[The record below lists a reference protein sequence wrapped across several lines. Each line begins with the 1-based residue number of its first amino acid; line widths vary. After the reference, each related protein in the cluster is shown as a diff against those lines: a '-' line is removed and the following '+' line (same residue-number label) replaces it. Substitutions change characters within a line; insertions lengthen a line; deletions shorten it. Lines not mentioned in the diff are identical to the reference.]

1 MADYEDLVNG
11 YNGDDE
17 GYEEYLLNFFQKK
30 NLKGYSIAKDAGPD
44 SVKAIRTMFESRK
57 PLQERVDLAF
67 SYDPLCLEAF
77 FVYFIMTE
85 DVFLDYRFRSY
96 YEQIGSYGD
105 LGSYQRAAFIRIME
119 YYTEFL
125 LDIRNYTRAAKVQ
138 RTITRLTNRLD
149 RHNCDRLAV
158 FYARLEE
165 ADDFYR
171 LYTEAEDFSVNAY
184 IMLVVTLLKH
194 DDERRA
200 KEVANDMFDHIELSS
215 YIDHLW
221 DLDYSD
227 PAQKEF
233 YEAVENSYEYIRSIP
248 DFFTFM
254 NIVREKRD
262 GTI

>member
-1 MADYEDLVNG
+1 
-11 YNGDDE
+11 
-17 GYEEYLLNFFQKK
+17 
-30 NLKGYSIAKDAGPD
+30 
-44 SVKAIRTMFESRK
+44 
-57 PLQERVDLAF
+57 
-67 SYDPLCLEAF
+67 
-77 FVYFIMTE
+77 
-85 DVFLDYRFRSY
+85 
-96 YEQIGSYGD
+96 
-105 LGSYQRAAFIRIME
+105 
-119 YYTEFL
+119 
-125 LDIRNYTRAAKVQ
+125 
-138 RTITRLTNRLD
+138 
-149 RHNCDRLAV
+149 
-158 FYARLEE
+158 
-165 ADDFYR
+165 
-171 LYTEAEDFSVNAY
+171 
-184 IMLVVTLLKH
+184 MLIVTLLKH